1 MLNSELK
8 IIESNGHTYYLKD
21 GKKLISTSAI
31 TKLFGS
37 KYLEIPE
44 FILSKAKEAGEQI
57 HQDIQSFMSN
67 NNEPKLSTIEFY
79 KWKLNNTKGEILGF
93 EKLIYNDTFIGFI
106 DIDLED
112 CFIELKTRTTDDV
125 LDIETILQ
133 CEIYKRIVNKPY
145 HIVNINRKT
154 NKVVELIPKQE
165 DIKKVNEFID
175 QFVKLSEVIKWK

>member
-1 MLNSELK
+1 MLNSDLK
-8 IIESNGHTYYLKD
+8 IIESNGHTYYLKN

-44 FILSKAKEAGEQI
+44 YILSKAKEAGETI

-67 NNEPKLSTIEFY
+67 SNEPKLSTIEFY
-79 KWKLNNTKGEILGF
+79 KWKLANTKGNILGF

-112 CFIELKTRTTDDV
+112 CFIELKTRTTDNV
-125 LDIETILQ
+125 LDVETVLQ

-154 NKVVELIPKQE
+154 NKVVELIPTPE
-165 DIKKVNEFID
+165 DIKKVNDFID
-175 QFVKLSEVIKWK
+175 KFVELSKVIEWK

>member
-21 GKKLISTSAI
+21 GRKLISTSAI
-31 TKLFGS
+31 TKLFGA

-44 FILSKAKEAGEQI
+44 YILSKAKEMGEAI

-67 NNEPKLSTIEFY
+67 SNEPKLSTIEFY
-79 KWKLNNTKGEILGF
+79 KWKLANTNGNILGF
-93 EKLIYNDTFIGFI
+93 EKLIYDDTFIGFI

-112 CFIELKTRTTDDV
+112 CFIELKTRTTDNV
-125 LDIETILQ
+125 LDVETILQ

-154 NKVVELIPKQE
+154 NKVVELIPTPE
-165 DIKKVNEFID
+165 DIKKVNDFID
-175 QFVKLSEVIKWK
+175 QFVKLSKVIEWK

>member
-21 GKKLISTSAI
+21 GKKLISASSI

-44 FILSKAKEAGEQI
+44 FILSKAKEAGESI
-57 HQDIQSFMSN
+57 HNDIQSFMTNS
-67 NNEPKLSTIEFY
+67 NEPKLSTIEFY
-79 KWKLNNTKGEILGF
+79 KWKLSNTKGNILGF
-93 EKLIYNDTFIGFI
+93 EKLIYDDTFIGFI
-106 DIDLED
+106 DIDCED

-125 LDIETILQ
+125 LDVETILQ
-133 CEIYKRIVNKPY
+133 CEIYKRIINKPY

-175 QFVKLSEVIKWK
+175 KFVELSKIIEWK